1 MYQRTER
8 EQLQLRTN
16 GSTTTTTGT
25 TTVKPCQE
33 MEKRND
39 SAIRISCEALREKYL
54 ACIGRPM
61 PPSVHRQLL
70 LDLIDGGHYEYYS
83 YALDEAAIAPQPSWR
98 YVLAIIRRLYR
109 DNVPPESLL
118 PY

>member
-1 MYQRTER
+1 MTHLRTER
-8 EQLQLRTN
+8 EQQPQLRTST
-16 GSTTTTTGT
+16 GTATTTAT
-25 TTVKPCQE
+25 TTEQLCQE
-33 MEKRND
+33 KEN
-39 SAIRISCEALREKYL
+39 AAVRISCEALREKYL
-54 ACIGRPM
+54 LCIGRPM

-70 LDLIDGGHYEYYS
+70 LDLIEGGHYEYYS

-109 DNVPPESLL
+109 EQVPPESLQ

>member
-1 MYQRTER
+1 M
-8 EQLQLRTN
+8 
-16 GSTTTTTGT
+16 G
-25 TTVKPCQE
+25 K
-33 MEKRND
+33 KND
-39 SAIRISCEALREKYL
+39 AAIRISCEALREKYL
-54 ACIGRPM
+54 LCIGRPM

-109 DNVPPESLL
+109 DQVPPESLL